1 MKSNISLSN
10 FLSAEIYKVFHNKLV
25 VMLLLS
31 PLIVYLLVLLY
42 LTFKGWSGLF
52 DYAQP
57 RYTENPWM
65 LIWSRH
71 VLPIF
76 SFMLPLSVTILSYL
90 ICEIEFQNDNIRTL
104 LSFPIV
110 RWKSYL
116 SKVFVL
122 QLLIMILCV
131 IVWVCFVLGGYLLGI
146 LIPEYRFVEYTI
158 WLPSMQVTSRVLLAS
173 FSVGAI
179 QLLISLLSRN
189 FTLPILSCIL
199 LTAIALFVTNDP
211 LGSYLPFVTYTYIAS
226 IRPIEELTRY
236 TTRDVVNIISWGV
249 VTLLGYM
256 WFTAFPKKKCS
267 LS

>member
-131 IVWVCFVLGGYLLGI
+131 ILCGCALYWEDIYWVF
-146 LIPEYRFVEYTI
+146 
-158 WLPSMQVTSRVLLAS
+158 
-173 FSVGAI
+173 
-179 QLLISLLSRN
+179 
-189 FTLPILSCIL
+189 
-199 LTAIALFVTNDP
+199 
-211 LGSYLPFVTYTYIAS
+211 
-226 IRPIEELTRY
+226 
-236 TTRDVVNIISWGV
+236 
-249 VTLLGYM
+249 
-256 WFTAFPKKKCS
+256 
-267 LS
+267 

>member
-116 SKVFVL
+116 SKGGKTKSTRLVESGEVAKS
-122 QLLIMILCV
+122 LC
-131 IVWVCFVLGGYLLGI
+131 Y
-146 LIPEYRFVEYTI
+146 
-158 WLPSMQVTSRVLLAS
+158 SRMRAI
-173 FSVGAI
+173 FS
-179 QLLISLLSRN
+179 
-189 FTLPILSCIL
+189 P
-199 LTAIALFVTNDP
+199 
-211 LGSYLPFVTYTYIAS
+211 
-226 IRPIEELTRY
+226 
-236 TTRDVVNIISWGV
+236 
-249 VTLLGYM
+249 
-256 WFTAFPKKKCS
+256 
-267 LS
+267 

>member
-90 ICEIEFQNDNIRTL
+90 ICEIENIRTL

-146 LIPEYRFVEYTI
+146 LIPAYRFVEYTI

-256 WFTAFPKKKCS
+256 WFTAFPKKNCS